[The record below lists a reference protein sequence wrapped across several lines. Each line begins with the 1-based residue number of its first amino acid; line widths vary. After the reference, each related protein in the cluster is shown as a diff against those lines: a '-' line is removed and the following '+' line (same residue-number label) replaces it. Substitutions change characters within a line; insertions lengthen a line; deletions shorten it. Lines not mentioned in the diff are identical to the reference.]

1 MTTRGTVEL
10 RAVTWTWNAIERWGE
25 SGETVSWRVLL
36 HVEGSPDSE
45 MKLEVP
51 GDTSL
56 TSKTVKEFAR
66 SPDERSLVRSDDV
79 QWTFWREDRKTGPLG
94 GGPPLEPPHLV
105 AFRSNLGAAGTG
117 DLPQGVS
124 LGEAKDE
131 ELDAII
137 ERWLR
142 GWSHNG

>member
-51 GDTSL
+51 GDTPL
-56 TSKTVKEFAR
+56 TSESVKEFAR
-66 SPDERSLVRSDDV
+66 NPDERSLVRSDGV
-79 QWTFWREDRKTGPLG
+79 QWTFWREGRKIGPLG
-94 GGPPLEPPHLV
+94 AGPPVEPPHLV

-131 ELDAII
+131 ELEVII
-137 ERWLR
+137 ERWLG
-142 GWSHNG
+142 GW